1 MKNLILVLAVIIS
14 ASFSLTAQ
22 VEFKASISKDA
33 VMTGEPFKLEYK
45 INKNFDK
52 FTLPE
57 FENFEVITGPSTS
70 MQQSIN
76 FTNGHMEKTVSVT
89 YTYYLKAKNDLSG
102 TQSIEPAEVKIDGEF
117 YYSNPIDIIV
127 IEGKYHNPNE
137 DKGKD
142 IEGTSRL

>member
-57 FENFEVITGPSTS
+57 FEDFEVISGPSTS

-76 FTNGHMEKTVSVT
+76 FTNGHMEKIVSVT
-89 YTYYLKAKNDLSG
+89 YTYYLRAKNDVSG
-102 TQSIEPAEVKIDGEF
+102 TQSIEPAEVKIKEEF
-117 YYSNPIDIIV
+117 YYSNPVNIIV
-127 IEGKYHNPNE
+127 IEGKYKNPNE

>member
-1 MKNLILVLAVIIS
+1 MKNLILILIMVLS
-14 ASFSLTAQ
+14 TSFSINAQ
-22 VEFKASISKDA
+22 VEFKANISKDA

-57 FENFEVITGPSTS
+57 FENFEVLSGPSTS

-76 FTNGHMEKTVSVT
+76 FTNGHMEKNVSVI
-89 YTYYLKAKNDLSG
+89 YTYFLKAKDDVTG
-102 TQSIEPAEVKIDGEF
+102 TQTIEPAEVKIDKEF
-117 YYSNPIDIIV
+117 FYSNPVDIIV
-127 IEGKYHNPNE
+127 IEGKYQNPNE